1 MNART
6 NLTNLRSSQA
16 VLTADG
22 PAAAPA
28 GKADL
33 EHVPLANIKTD
44 GGTQMRAGLNDDA
57 ITEYRD
63 VMRENGWGDF
73 PPIVVYYDGSVHWL
87 ADGFHRLAAYRQ
99 VGVSVAD
106 TVIPAIVKAGG
117 RRDAVLYA
125 ASANA
130 SHGLRRTNAD
140 KRRAVETLLRDE
152 EWGKWS
158 KREIARRCGVS
169 DVFVGDVAK
178 DLSANG
184 LQIDDT
190 RTVQRNGRV
199 YLQNTANI
207 GNRPQ
212 TYLSFAEIMNA
223 LRPVLAAETGEAV
236 WECAAGRNPVMRA
249 ACERALHPERARKR
263 DLIVALYKLA
273 GEKGVGLSGKLAV
286 DGDEPL
292 PEWVDNIDMTNGA
305 PEPVPASPRG
315 VLDDL
320 HTSPPDED
328 SDAPGAEIDTLGPVV
343 ASDAT
348 ASRQHGT
355 PLGKCRVCNR
365 PLYDPAQAA
374 AGIGACCAAK
384 LAAGSHAD
392 GELGATDTEAQRSTW
407 DYWAAQGWRLVRN
420 ETAQRIGRPFIAAVH
435 DDTQVATPM
444 MAGEPSVIY
453 WLSSNGLLSAANY
466 AAATASAASARSQEA
481 QIRLMI
487 ETLEAAA
494 GIIGAYEKLTGI
506 YTHSRPLRQAC
517 TAMIE
522 TLNRKAQ

>member
-1 MNART
+1 MTART
-6 NLTNLRSSQA
+6 NLADLRSSQA

-73 PPIVVYYDGSVHWL
+73 PPIVLYYDGSAYWL
-87 ADGFHRLAAYRQ
+87 ADGFHRLAAWRQ
-99 VGVSVAD
+99 IGVSVAD
-106 TVIPAIVKAGG
+106 SVVPAIVKSGG

-125 ASANA
+125 ARANA
-130 SHGLRRTNAD
+130 SHGLRRTDAD
-140 KRRAVETLLRDE
+140 KRRAVETLVLDE
-152 EWGKWS
+152 EWGRWS
-158 KREIARRCGVS
+158 NMEIARRCNVS
-169 DVFVGDVAK
+169 EGLVRSVKK
-178 DLSANG
+178 DLG
-184 LQIDDT
+184 IDT
-190 RTVQRNGRV
+190 SFQTKYTHPKTGGAVV
-199 YLQNTANI
+199 MNTANI
-207 GNRPQ
+207 GGKPQ
-212 TYLSFAEIMNA
+212 PYLAFDAISNT
-223 LRPVLAAETGEAV
+223 LRDVLAGEPGPAI
-236 WECAAGRNPVMRA
+236 WECAAGRNPVMLA

-292 PEWVDNIDMTNGA
+292 PEWVDNIDMTNGT

-320 HTSPPDED
+320 HTSPSGDD
-328 SDAPGAEIDTLGPVV
+328 SGTTRAEIDTLGPVV

-365 PLYDPAQAA
+365 PLYDPAQAS

-407 DYWAAQGWRLVRN
+407 DYWAAQGWRLV
-420 ETAQRIGRPFIAAVH
+420 RIGRPFIAAVH